1 LTFPWN
7 AVQCGHIK
15 NHIGSGGIPITTE
28 IGIRELKIRAS
39 EVVRAVME
47 NRSRYV
53 ITLRGKPA
61 ALLIPID
68 ADYDR
73 EKVSEVWNRLQ
84 DLRDEVGKGKQGQ
97 KNSLEIIKEMRR

>member
-1 LTFPWN
+1 
-7 AVQCGHIK
+7 
-15 NHIGSGGIPITTE
+15 
-28 IGIRELKIRAS
+28 LKIRAS
-39 EVVRAVME
+39 EVVRAVKE

-73 EKVSEVWNRLQ
+73 DKVNEVWGRLHN
-84 DLRDEVGKGKQGQ
+84 LREEVGKGGQ
-97 KNSLEIIKEMRR
+97 NHQRNSLDIIEEMRK

>member
-1 LTFPWN
+1 VVTSGTTL
-7 AVQCGHIK
+7 VQEETIA
-15 NHIGSGGIPITTE
+15 TE
-28 IGIRELKIRAS
+28 IGVRELKIRAS

-61 ALLIPID
+61 ALIIPVD

-73 EKVSEVWNRLQ
+73 DKVNEVWNRLHT
-84 DLRDEVGKGKQGQ
+84 LREELGKGKQSQ
-97 KNSLEIIKEMRR
+97 ISSVEIFEEMRK

>member
-1 LTFPWN
+1 MWLHKEPHWFWFGRN
-7 AVQCGHIK
+7 
-15 NHIGSGGIPITTE
+15 PIATE

-39 EVVRAVME
+39 EVVRAVKE

-73 EKVSEVWNRLQ
+73 DKVNEVWNRLHN
-84 DLRDEVGKGKQGQ
+84 LREEVGKGKHNQI
-97 KNSLEIIKEMRR
+97 NSLDIIEEMRK